1 MRAIFALVL
10 VAGMALAGFAVYMAQ
25 GYLNHTQAQLAAA
38 TQEQAKLGALVE
50 VYAAKAAMKFG
61 DPLTEGDVRTVWVQ
75 KAFMPAGAF
84 VVNRSNTTGATG
96 AAATDDEGALF
107 AADSDKPRYLARSL
121 EPNEIILASRVTEPG
136 RPASLTGKLGA
147 GMRAYQI
154 RVEST
159 GVQGFVMP
167 DSLIDVY
174 WTGSADANGGD
185 VTRLIESGMLVLAV
199 DGASAEGDRTGYGIA
214 STITVAATPEQ
225 VARLA
230 QAQATGKMTMS
241 LIAAAGDAVSGL
253 VEVDRNAL
261 LGVEAKQE
269 VAAAP
274 APEPEVCSIRTRRGE
289 EVVEV
294 PVPCTTN

>member
-10 VAGMALAGFAVYMAQ
+10 VAGLTLAGFAVYMAQ
-25 GYLNHTQAQLAAA
+25 GYVNQTQAQLDAA
-38 TQEQAKLGALVE
+38 TQAQQKLGALVE

-61 DPLTEGDVRTVWVQ
+61 DPLTADDVRPVWVQ
-75 KAFMPAGAF
+75 KAFLPEGAF
-84 VVNRSNTTGATG
+84 TVAKPGATQDE
-96 AAATDDEGALF
+96 AAALF
-107 AADSDKPRYLARSL
+107 ARDGDKPRYLSRSVM
-121 EPNEIILASRVTEPG
+121 PNEIILASRVTEPG

-174 WTGSADANGGD
+174 WTGSADNSSGD
-185 VTRLIESGMLVLAV
+185 VTRLIESGMTVLAV

-241 LIAAAGDAVSGL
+241 LIASADDAASGL
-253 VEVDRNAL
+253 VEVDRNSL
-261 LGVEAKQE
+261 LGVEPAAE

-274 APEPEVCSIRTRRGE
+274 VVAPEVCTIRTRRGE

-294 PVPCTTN
+294 PIPCTN

>member
-1 MRAIFALVL
+1 MRAVFALVL

-25 GYLNHTQAQLAAA
+25 GYLSNTQAQLAAA
-38 TQEQAKLGALVE
+38 TQEQQKLGALVE
-50 VYAAKAAMKFG
+50 VYAAKAEKKFG
-61 DPLTEGDVRTVWVQ
+61 DPLTADDVRPVWVQ
-75 KAFMPAGAF
+75 KAFLPEGAF
-84 VVNRSNTTGATG
+84 TVARTGGDKGDNA
-96 AAATDDEGALF
+96 GALF
-107 AADSDKPRYLARSL
+107 PADNDKPRYLSRSVMA
-121 EPNEIILASRVTEPG
+121 NEIILVSRVTEPG
-136 RPASLTGKLGA
+136 RPASLTGKLGV

-174 WTGSADANGGD
+174 WTGRGDNDLGD
-185 VTRLIESGMLVLAV
+185 VTRLIESGMMVLAV
-199 DGASAEGDRTGYGIA
+199 DGASAEGDRTSYGIA

-241 LIAAAGDAVSGL
+241 LIASANEAASEL
-253 VEVDRNAL
+253 VEVDRNSL
-261 LGVEAKQE
+261 LGVEKKDE

-274 APEPEVCSIRTRRGE
+274 VAAPEVCTIRTRRGD

-294 PVPCTTN
+294 PIPCTN